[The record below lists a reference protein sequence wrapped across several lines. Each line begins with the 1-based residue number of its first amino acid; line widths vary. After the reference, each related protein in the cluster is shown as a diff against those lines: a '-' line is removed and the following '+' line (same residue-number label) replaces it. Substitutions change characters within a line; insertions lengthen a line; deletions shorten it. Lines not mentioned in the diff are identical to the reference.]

1 MKISLFYE
9 FPLPRPWS
17 DDDEHK
23 LFQDGLDEVEAAD
36 KAGFST
42 VWLTE
47 HHFLE
52 EYCHSTAP
60 EIFLS
65 AASQRTKDIRLGF
78 GIMHLPPQVNH
89 PARVAERVST
99 LDLISNGRV
108 EFGTG
113 ESSSVGEL
121 GGFGIDPADKRKM
134 WEEALEVSI
143 RCMIEEPFTGFKGEH
158 IEMPPRNVVP
168 KPLQKPHPPVWVA
181 CTRPA
186 SVSMAAQKGLGAL
199 SFAYTGPGPLTERV
213 NGYYKEFEENGAPVT
228 PQMNP
233 NILAIGG
240 DLSMMVAPT
249 DEQAIERLGMGGG
262 FFAFGIMHYYMT
274 GMHTPGRTGVWKRHL
289 EEIEKD
295 PSVVYGPGRGPIG
308 SPATVREFLRGYEES
323 GVDELI
329 ILLTPR
335 RHEETME
342 SIELMGKAVLP
353 EFIERDEKAV
363 AEKAKRT
370 GADPREGRGAQAS
383 VECARLRRDL
393 RVRRSAHRARK
404 LHRQRGV
411 PGDGRNERRH
421 RSGCGEAQIRG
432 RLGQQE
438 PFRGREEH

>member
-60 EIFLS
+60 EIFLA

-78 GIMHLPPQVNH
+78 GIMHLPPAVNH

-121 GGFGIDPADKRKM
+121 GGFGIDPADKRTM

-143 RCMIEEPFTGFKGEH
+143 RCMIEEPFTGFKGQH

-186 SVSMAAQKGLGAL
+186 SVQMA
-199 SFAYTGPGPLTERV
+199 
-213 NGYYKEFEENGAPVT
+213 
-228 PQMNP
+228 
-233 NILAIGG
+233 
-240 DLSMMVAPT
+240 
-249 DEQAIERLGMGGG
+249 
-262 FFAFGIMHYYMT
+262 
-274 GMHTPGRTGVWKRHL
+274 
-289 EEIEKD
+289 
-295 PSVVYGPGRGPIG
+295 
-308 SPATVREFLRGYEES
+308 
-323 GVDELI
+323 
-329 ILLTPR
+329 
-335 RHEETME
+335 
-342 SIELMGKAVLP
+342 
-353 EFIERDEKAV
+353 
-363 AEKAKRT
+363 
-370 GADPREGRGAQAS
+370 
-383 VECARLRRDL
+383 
-393 RVRRSAHRARK
+393 
-404 LHRQRGV
+404 
-411 PGDGRNERRH
+411 
-421 RSGCGEAQIRG
+421 
-432 RLGQQE
+432 
-438 PFRGREEH
+438 

>member
-143 RCMIEEPFTGFKGEH
+143 RCMIEEPFTGLQGRARRDAAAQRGSQAAAEAAPAGVGRLYQAC
-158 IEMPPRNVVP
+158 IGVDGRAEGPRRTEFR
-168 KPLQKPHPPVWVA
+168 LHGS
-181 CTRPA
+181 RPA
-186 SVSMAAQKGLGAL
+186 DGASQRVLQGVRGECRARHAADE
-199 SFAYTGPGPLTERV
+199 PEHPRDRRR
-213 NGYYKEFEENGAPVT
+213 PVDD
-228 PQMNP
+228 
-233 NILAIGG
+233 G
-240 DLSMMVAPT
+240 
-249 DEQAIERLGMGGG
+249 
-262 FFAFGIMHYYMT
+262 
-274 GMHTPGRTGVWKRHL
+274 
-289 EEIEKD
+289 
-295 PSVVYGPGRGPIG
+295 
-308 SPATVREFLRGYEES
+308 
-323 GVDELI
+323 
-329 ILLTPR
+329 
-335 RHEETME
+335 
-342 SIELMGKAVLP
+342 
-353 EFIERDEKAV
+353 
-363 AEKAKRT
+363 
-370 GADPREGRGAQAS
+370 GADRRAGHRTARQGRRAS
-383 VECARLRRDL
+383 S
-393 RVRRSAHRARK
+393 RSA
-404 LHRQRGV
+404 
-411 PGDGRNERRH
+411 
-421 RSGCGEAQIRG
+421 SCTTT
-432 RLGQQE
+432 
-438 PFRGREEH
+438 